1 MRFEAQRAG
10 AEDYELLVQ
19 ALEIA
24 PEQTEEI
31 IRSVC
36 TDFRNYTRNG
46 SDVISARLKL
56 IRLLEEAKAN
66 G

>member
-10 AEDYELLVQ
+10 AEDYELLIQ

-31 IRSVC
+31 IHSVC

>member
-19 ALEIA
+19 ALEIEPA
-24 PEQTEEI
+24 QTEEI

-56 IRLLEEAKAN
+56 ICLLEEAKAN

>member
-10 AEDYELLVQ
+10 AEDYELLIQ

-24 PEQTEEI
+24 PEQTADI

>member
-10 AEDYELLVQ
+10 AEDYELLIQ

-36 TDFRNYTRNG
+36 TDFRNYTRSG

-56 IRLLEEAKAN
+56 ICLLEEAKAN

>member
-10 AEDYELLVQ
+10 AEDFELLVQ

-24 PEQTEEI
+24 PAQTEEI

>member
-10 AEDYELLVQ
+10 AEDYELLIQ

>member
-10 AEDYELLVQ
+10 AEDYELLIQ

-36 TDFRNYTRNG
+36 TDFRNYTHYG